1 MRSKGGILVTLMLG
15 TIMASLDSSIV
26 NISLPIMQEQFGSR
40 MDEVQWVVTA
50 YMMAFSVFMP
60 LTNWLKNRIGF
71 FNLYV
76 ASLSIFTVGSLL
88 CSLSDSLE
96 GLVASRVVQAIGGGA
111 LQPTVLAMLTYIFP
125 PEIRGR

>member
-1 MRSKGGILVTLMLG
+1 MRSKGGMLITLMPG

-26 NISLPIMQEQFGSR
+26 NISQPIMQDQFGSR

-71 FNLYV
+71 FHL
-76 ASLSIFTVGSLL
+76 
-88 CSLSDSLE
+88 
-96 GLVASRVVQAIGGGA
+96 
-111 LQPTVLAMLTYIFP
+111 
-125 PEIRGR
+125 